1 MLCHCFKCRKNT
13 QNKNPEVVKR
23 KNNKKSKFLK
33 EQEARGLL
41 SNLLGVKLPILSDIP
56 IVYTIFQKYKMSAI
70 INKILL
76 AGDKFI
82 PELHLRQPGFTYS
95 VGDPFTKNKER
106 IKKFKETGD
115 SRCIYQN
122 ELDKAYFQH
131 GMTYGDF
138 KDLNRRAGADKVLC
152 DKAIV
157 IKEVPVVV
165 LKMKIFQTNNQ
176 LKNYTNQ

>member
-1 MLCHCFKCRKNT
+1 MLCYCFKCRKNT

-56 IVYTIFQKYKMSAI
+56 IVYTIFQKYKMNAI

-95 VGDPFTKNKER
+95 VGDPFTKKQRKNKKIQR
-106 IKKFKETGD
+106 
-115 SRCIYQN
+115 
-122 ELDKAYFQH
+122 
-131 GMTYGDF
+131 
-138 KDLNRRAGADKVLC
+138 NRR
-152 DKAIV
+152 
-157 IKEVPVVV
+157 
-165 LKMKIFQTNNQ
+165 LKIYLSK
-176 LKNYTNQ
+176 